1 MYSMHLP
8 FILCIHSQCTK
19 PTFVYVTN
27 MCRPGITA
35 AVDKMLS
42 GDCVVC
48 VLYDYKYM

>member
-1 MYSMHLP
+1 MYSAHLSCM
-8 FILCIHSQCTK
+8 LGVHSLGQHTK
-19 PTFVYVTN
+19 QTFVYVTS

-48 VLYDYKYM
+48 VCAL